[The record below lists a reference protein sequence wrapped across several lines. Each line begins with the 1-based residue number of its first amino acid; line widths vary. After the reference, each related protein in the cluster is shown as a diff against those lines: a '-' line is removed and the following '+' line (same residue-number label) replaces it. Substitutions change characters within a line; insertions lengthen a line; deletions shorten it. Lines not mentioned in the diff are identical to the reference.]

1 MADDTRK
8 QIRGRMKKCPVCGR
22 EFWCYDP
29 VLWAYRERNGR
40 GEPKGHICSWGC
52 QVKHNAELEAKRN
65 AKLEAQQAKYNA
77 RLEAKRIERLEAKQE
92 KRGTNDRGIEWCL
105 LEGLDGVMKNQKIQ
119 ATRLGGMAGICRTSI
134 VKYRYLQSKCK
145 AQKAQILADALG
157 VPLED
162 LLTKKEDT
170 V

>member
-77 RLEAKRIERLEAKQE
+77 RLEAKRIERLEAKQAKYNARLEAKRIERLEAKQE
-92 KRGTNDRGIEWCL
+92 KRGTNDRGIEWCP
-105 LEGLDGVMKNQKIQ
+105 LDF
-119 ATRLGGMAGICRTSI
+119 
-134 VKYRYLQSKCK
+134 
-145 AQKAQILADALG
+145 
-157 VPLED
+157 
-162 LLTKKEDT
+162 
-170 V
+170 

>member
-52 QVKHNAELEAKRN
+52 QVKHNAELEAKRIER
-65 AKLEAQQAKYNA
+65 LEAKQAKYNA